1 MIRWDS
7 DKRKIIKKKKM
18 EYGITSID
26 LNRNGLLAV
35 GHTNGVVN
43 LVDSDKFDHKKKIQT
58 FKNPDK

>member
-1 MIRWDS
+1 
-7 DKRKIIKKKKM
+7 M

-26 LNRNGLLAV
+26 FNRNGLLAV